1 MLCPYTSYM
10 TFFSSNPLYYIL
22 DLYSMSFVVMKR
34 NIFAEELIFRSN
46 NIEWIIYSY
55 QLVKWLLKYLGFSM
69 VSTTL
74 EQEIGNKD
82 WQLHLRTYIFVM
94 YD

>member
-1 MLCPYTSYM
+1 
-10 TFFSSNPLYYIL
+10 
-22 DLYSMSFVVMKR
+22 MSFVVMKR

-46 NIEWIIYSY
+46 NTEWIIYSY